1 MIRNV
6 LVRRGHEQYS
16 FGLHSH
22 VETEVCRLSCWP
34 QGITTGEMAGF
45 HGEWKPRQSKLYRFG
60 FLVDRSFGDFGK
72 RLVRGFLLVERFL
85 KKVGC
90 VLQPQFFRPGAEGAV
105 A

>member
-1 MIRNV
+1 MSLSVAATSNTP
-6 LVRRGHEQYS
+6 LVCIPMWKQK
-16 FGLHSH
+16 F
-22 VETEVCRLSCWP
+22 VRLSCWP